1 MSGSLSLEAIAD
13 LVGGRLVGDGSCVVT
28 GIAPVDEAEPDSL
41 AFLAGR
47 RYVRYAGASRCAAFL
62 VADELAPDLPDGA
75 SAVVVT
81 DPYPA
86 LRALQHHFYP
96 EPAWTAGVHPTA
108 VLGHGVL
115 IDDNVEIGPYAVVG
129 DGVRIGAGSRIGAHC
144 VLGAGTTVGDGT
156 RLHPHVVTYE
166 ATTIGREVIVHA
178 GARLG
183 VDGFGYTFVDGRH
196 AKMPQVGRCV
206 IEDGVEIGAN
216 TTVDRGSLGDTR
228 IGAGSKLDNL
238 VHVAHN
244 VRIGA
249 LSLLAAMVGISGS
262 SRLGKGVV
270 VGGQA
275 GIGNQAS
282 VGDGARVAGQSG
294 VIGDV
299 PAGETV
305 SGYPARPHREDLRK
319 HAHVSRIPKIL
330 ERLATLERAVVPGGH
345 RSDPDEASSDGD
357 ADR

>member
-1 MSGSLSLEAIAD
+1 MSGSLSLGAIAD
-13 LVGGRLVGDGSCVVT
+13 LVGGRLVGDGARVVT
-28 GIAPVDEAEPDSL
+28 GIAPVDEAESDAL

-47 RYVRYAGASRCAAFL
+47 RYVRYAAESRCAAFL
-62 VADELAPDLPDGA
+62 VSDDLATDLPDGA
-75 SAVVVT
+75 AAVVVS

-86 LRALQHHFYP
+86 LRVLQQHFFP
-96 EPAWTAGVHPTA
+96 EAEWAPGVHPTA
-108 VLGHGVL
+108 VLGRGVEL
-115 IDDNVEIGPYAVVG
+115 GEGVEVGPYAVLG
-129 DGVRIGAGSRIGAHC
+129 DRVRIGAGCRIGAHC
-144 VLGAGTTVGDGT
+144 VLGEGSTVGDGS

-166 ATTIGREVIVHA
+166 GTDIGRDVIVHS

-216 TTVDRGSLGDTR
+216 STIDRGSLGHTR

-275 GIGNQAS
+275 GIGNQAG
-282 VGDGARVAGQSG
+282 VGDGARVAAQSG
-294 VIGDV
+294 VMGDV
-299 PAGETV
+299 PPGETV
-305 SGYPARPHREDLRK
+305 SGYPARPHREDLKR
-319 HAHVSRIPKIL
+319 HANARRIPKIL
-330 ERLATLERAVVPGGH
+330 ERLGAVEREVERLARG
-345 RSDPDEASSDGD
+345 REAASSVED
-357 ADR
+357 AEG